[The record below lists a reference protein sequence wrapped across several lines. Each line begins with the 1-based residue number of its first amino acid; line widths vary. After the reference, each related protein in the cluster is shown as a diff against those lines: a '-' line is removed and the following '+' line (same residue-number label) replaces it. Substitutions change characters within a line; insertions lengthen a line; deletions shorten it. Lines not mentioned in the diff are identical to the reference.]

1 MEDSTRQKLRDIL
14 QAQLEVYR
22 RMRDLMRSQRE
33 ALTLNDSAR
42 LIGLMEEAADMKI
55 EAESLQDRAEPLR
68 QEWERARE
76 AIPESE
82 RLSLRSLMEEIRS
95 TLGEVLDDMNSLQ
108 GEVGKRRDE
117 TSEKLR
123 DLGRSVAG
131 RRGYGMPGPAQNPK
145 LLDRDG

>member
-1 MEDSTRQKLRDIL
+1 MEGAKRQRLRDTL

-22 RMRDLMRSQRE
+22 HMRDLMRSQRE
-33 ALTLNDSAR
+33 ALSLNDSAR
-42 LIGLMEEAADMKI
+42 LIGLMEEAADMKGQ
-55 EAESLQDRAEPLR
+55 AESLQDRAEPLR
-68 QEWERARE
+68 LEWERARE
-76 AIPESE
+76 AIPEPE
-82 RLSLRSLMEEIRS
+82 RLALRSLMEEIRS
-95 TLGEVLDDMNSLQ
+95 TLGEVLADMNSLQ

-131 RRGYGMPGPAQNPK
+131 RRGYGLPGPAQNPK